1 MRGALCASSKPID
14 VPLWTRKSPSTE
26 DGSLRPPGCF
36 TQERHRSCFWY
47 TNPVQ
52 RSVAEGIDNPVKS
65 ASFGRDH
72 ARNEIGGQVYSAEIS
87 RTNPSA
93 FLFIIDQSGSMDER
107 METEQ
112 TKAQFV
118 ADVLNKTLYQLV
130 IRGTR
135 ADGVRNY
142 FDVGVIAYG
151 DSVRS
156 GFSGVLGGKILHPLS
171 EIEANPLRIEERV
184 KRVPDGAGGLVDQP
198 TKFPV
203 WFDPTSSGGTPMVAA
218 MRTAAEAIVEW
229 CDAHPTSYPPTII
242 HVTDGAST
250 DGDPSAVGDAL
261 KQMSTSDGECLIFN
275 LHIST
280 SGGQPVVF
288 PSSDSGLDEHGRL
301 LFGMS
306 SGFPGHLVQAA
317 RDKGYDKVSKRI
329 PFLWLQGGL

>member
-1 MRGALCASSKPID
+1 M
-14 VPLWTRKSPSTE
+14 
-26 DGSLRPPGCF
+26 
-36 TQERHRSCFWY
+36 Y
-47 TNPVQ
+47 T
-52 RSVAEGIDNPVKS
+52 
-65 ASFGRDH
+65 
-72 ARNEIGGQVYSAEIS
+72 AEIS
-87 RTNPSA
+87 RTSPSA

-118 ADVLNKTLYQLV
+118 ADVLNKSLYQLI
-130 IRGTR
+130 IRCTR

-142 FDVGVIAYG
+142 FDVGVIGYG
-151 DSVRS
+151 ASVS
-156 GFSGVLGGKILHPLS
+156 PGFGGALSGKILHPLS
-171 EIEANPLRIEERV
+171 DIEANPLRIEERV

-203 WFDPTSSGGTPMVAA
+203 WFDATSSGGTPMSAA

-250 DGDPSAVGDAL
+250 DGDPSEVAGAL
-261 KQMSTSDGECLIFN
+261 RQMATDDGECLLFN

-288 PSSDSGLDEHGRL
+288 PASDTGLDEYGRL
-301 LFGMS
+301 LFRIS
-306 SGFPGHLVQAA
+306 SPFPAHLVDVA
-317 RDKGYDKVSKRI
+317 REKGYESVSSEARFFGYKAGYEAIVDFFDIGTRASN
-329 PFLWLQGGL
+329 LR

>member
-1 MRGALCASSKPID
+1 M
-14 VPLWTRKSPSTE
+14 
-26 DGSLRPPGCF
+26 
-36 TQERHRSCFWY
+36 Y
-47 TNPVQ
+47 T
-52 RSVAEGIDNPVKS
+52 
-65 ASFGRDH
+65 
-72 ARNEIGGQVYSAEIS
+72 AEIS

-130 IRGTR
+130 IRCTR

-142 FDVGVIAYG
+142 FEVGVIAYG

-156 GFSGVLGGKILHPLS
+156 GFSGALSGKILHPLS
-171 EIEANPLRIEERV
+171 DIEANPLRIEERL

-203 WFDPTSSGGTPMVAA
+203 WFDPTSSGGTPMTAA
-218 MRTAAEAIVEW
+218 MRTAAEALVEW
-229 CDAHPTSYPPTII
+229 CDAHPASYPPTIL

-250 DGDPSAVGDAL
+250 DGDPSAVADAL
-261 KQMSTSDGECLIFN
+261 KLMSTGDGECLLFN

-280 SGGQPVVF
+280 SGGQPSVF
-288 PSSDSGLDEHGRL
+288 PSSDSGLDTQGKL
-301 LFGMS
+301 LFQMS
-306 SGFPGHLVQAA
+306 SAFPAHLVPVALE
-317 RDKGYDKVSKRI
+317 KGYQTVSSESRFFGYKAGYEVIADFFDIGTRASN
-329 PFLWLQGGL
+329 LR